1 MLRNATCHSL
11 TSVYFAPLSHTKSP
25 IPCFGMRRAR
35 ASHQN
40 IFCAPTAYKVSSTS
54 MLRNVTSH
62 SLKSVYL
69 APRNPFKYSYIRKCF
84 GMRFATASHTVSI
97 FCAPNRKKSPT
108 RYFFGMRQATFILF
122 GWQRWKKCVTWLYF
136 FMNKTHMLA
145 AQNGLIFFLRMEVA
159 NLVTR
164 SLETNWVGTIDIF
177 GRVYVLYKYCMA
189 IQYCTK
195 YL

>member
-54 MLRNVTSH
+54 MLRNATSH

-108 RYFFGMRQATFILF
+108 RHFFGMRQATFIV
-122 GWQRWKKCVTWLYF
+122 R
-136 FMNKTHMLA
+136 LA
-145 AQNGLIFFLRMEVA
+145 ALEKVCNMTLFFYE
-159 NLVTR
+159 
-164 SLETNWVGTIDIF
+164 
-177 GRVYVLYKYCMA
+177 
-189 IQYCTK
+189 
-195 YL
+195 

>member
-69 APRNPFKYSYIRKCF
+69 APRNPFKYSYIRQCF

-108 RYFFGMRQATFILF
+108 RHFFGMRQATFILF

-145 AQNGLIFFLRMEVA
+145 AQNGLIFF
-159 NLVTR
+159 
-164 SLETNWVGTIDIF
+164 
-177 GRVYVLYKYCMA
+177 
-189 IQYCTK
+189 
-195 YL
+195 